1 MASSRAEAWRRLT
14 LLCMALACI
23 ELVFALACPGLA
35 SAAQLR
41 PDDTIKLSADSMR
54 IDYDSHT
61 LKVTNVNIAN
71 QQGTML
77 IRAREARAHGVELS
91 FSNSQWD
98 FSGDVHIEV
107 DGAILDANTATVNFK
122 GNLDSAQVA
131 GNPATFSHPLKGGT
145 QRNQGHAGTID
156 YDARKGQVHLSGGAW
171 YTDGRNEFNSPT
183 LAYNLADRSLE
194 HKVVPGERVQMIIR
208 PGTGSAPATPP
219 PATSPPATS
228 PPATSPP
235 ATTAPQK

>member
-1 MASSRAEAWRRLT
+1 MASSRAEAWRRLP
-14 LLCMALACI
+14 LLCFTLACI
-23 ELVFALACPGLA
+23 ELVFTLACPGLA

-41 PDDTIKLSADSMR
+41 SDDTIRVSADSMR
-54 IDYDSHT
+54 IDYDGHT
-61 LKVTNVNIAN
+61 LKVTNANIAN

-77 IRAREARAHGVELS
+77 IRAKEARAHGVELS
-91 FSNSQWD
+91 FNNSQWD

-107 DGAILDANTATVNFK
+107 DGAILDANTATISFK
-122 GNLDSAQVA
+122 GNQLDSAQVA
-131 GNPATFSHPLKGGT
+131 GNPATFSHPLKGSA

-156 YDARKGQVHLSGGAW
+156 YEARKGQVRLAGGAW

-219 PATSPPATS
+219 PATSPPAT
-228 PPATSPP
+228 
-235 ATTAPQK
+235 TAPQK